1 MKKLA
6 VIFIEFTLNRNM
18 IKNKIIY
25 NNFSEYQFKISKA
38 QDSFIWDENGKK
50 LIDFTSGWNVVN
62 LGWNNKE
69 VNDAIAKQAK
79 KNIYTSMWLADPI
92 QEEYAEKLTASQPK
106 SLNAITREVSGV
118 TANIMAIKTARAY
131 TGKRKILSFRD
142 TFHGSL
148 YQTLQLGYSPEY
160 PISKAI
166 FLDFKDHIQLKYPRI
181 NFEDKNEKQILA
193 DFLFELEKILK
204 SDDKIG
210 AFITESGIITGW
222 GSTFIAPRGYLSE
235 VRRLTKKYGVLLIL
249 DEVGTGFSRTG
260 KLYGMNHE
268 NVVPD
273 IVTFAKGIGNGATI
287 AATVTTQEIAEK
299 TYFKSNPQS
308 TFGWSPLNV
317 AGALKTLEIHLRDKV
332 WKKAEKDGNYITKT
346 LREELRNISC
356 VEDINGLGMEIGISL
371 TSGLKNFNMI
381 SFIEKTR
388 TRGLHLANADSYSFQ
403 LMPPLTIERNTL
415 NKGLEIFIKE
425 IKSL

>member
-1 MKKLA
+1 
-6 VIFIEFTLNRNM
+6 M
-18 IKNKIIY
+18 IKNNIIY
-25 NNFSEYQFKISKA
+25 NSFSDYQFEISKA
-38 QDSFIWDENGKK
+38 QDSYIWDEKGNK

-69 VNDAIAKQAK
+69 VNEAIVRQAK
-79 KNIYTSMWLADPI
+79 KNVYTSMWLADPI
-92 QEEYAEKLTASQPK
+92 QEEYAKKLTASLPK
-106 SLNAITREVSGV
+106 SLNTVTREVSGV
-118 TANIMAIKTARAY
+118 TANIMAIKTARAF

-166 FLDFKDHIQLKYPRI
+166 FLDFKDNIQLKYPRV
-181 NFEDKNEKQILA
+181 NFEDKNEKEILSN
-193 DFLFELEKILK
+193 FLREFEKILK
-204 SDDKIG
+204 TEKEIG

-222 GSTFIAPRGYLSE
+222 GSTFIAPRSY
-235 VRRLTKKYGVLLIL
+235 LTKVRELTNKYGVLLIL

-299 TYFKSNPQS
+299 TFSKSNPQS

-317 AGALKTLEIHLRDKV
+317 AGALKTLEIHLRDNV
-332 WKKAEKDGNYITKT
+332 WEKAEKDGNYIMKT
-346 LREELRNISC
+346 LREELKDVSY
-356 VEDINGLGMEIGISL
+356 VEDINGLGMEIGVRL
-371 TSGLKNFNMI
+371 ANGLKNFNMVR
-381 SFIEKTR
+381 FIEKAR
-388 TRGLHLANADSYSFQ
+388 SNGLHLANADSYSFQ
-403 LMPPLTIERNTL
+403 LMPPLTIERKVLDN
-415 NKGLEIFIKE
+415 GLEIFIKE
-425 IKSL
+425 IKSFF

>member
-1 MKKLA
+1 
-6 VIFIEFTLNRNM
+6 M

-25 NNFSEYQFKISKA
+25 NSFSEYQFKISKA
-38 QDSFIWDENGKK
+38 KDSYIWDENGKK
-50 LIDFTSGWNVVN
+50 LIDFTSGWNVIN

-69 VNDAIAKQAK
+69 VNDAIVKQAK

-92 QEEYAEKLTASQPK
+92 QEEYAEKLTGSLPE
-106 SLNAITREVSGV
+106 SLNTITREVSGV

-166 FLDFKDHIQLKYPRI
+166 FLDFKDHIQLKYPRV
-181 NFEDKNEKQILA
+181 NFEDKNEKQILI
-193 DFLFELEKILK
+193 DFLFEFEKILK
-204 SDDKIG
+204 SDKEIG

-222 GSTFIAPRGYLSE
+222 GSTFIAPKGYLTE
-235 VRRLTKKYGVLLIL
+235 VKKLTKKYGILLIL

-268 NVVPD
+268 NVIPD

-287 AATVTTQEIAEK
+287 AATVTTQEIAQK
-299 TYFKSNPQS
+299 TFDKSNPQS
-308 TFGWSPLNV
+308 TFGWSPFNV
-317 AGALKTLEIHLRDKV
+317 AGALKTLEIHQRDKV
-332 WKKAEKDGNYITKT
+332 WEKAEKDGNYIMKT
-346 LREELRNISC
+346 LRTELKNISYA
-356 VEDINGLGMEIGISL
+356 ENINGFGMEIGVRL
-371 TSGLKNFNMI
+371 TNGLKNFNMVK
-381 SFIEKTR
+381 FIEETR
-388 TRGLHLANADSYSFQ
+388 SKGLHLANADGYSFQ
-403 LMPPLTIERNTL
+403 LMPPLTIERNIL
-415 NKGLEIFIKE
+415 DKGLEIFIKE
-425 IKSL
+425 IKSSHIYNGRFK

>member
-1 MKKLA
+1 
-6 VIFIEFTLNRNM
+6 M

-25 NNFSEYQFKISKA
+25 NIFSEYQFKISKA
-38 QDSFIWDENGKK
+38 QDSYIWDEKGNE

-92 QEEYAEKLTASQPK
+92 QEEYAEKLTSSLPK
-106 SLNAITREVSGV
+106 TLTAITREVSGV

-131 TGKRKILSFRD
+131 TGKRKIISFRD

-166 FLDFKDHIQLKYPRI
+166 FLDFRDHIQLKYPRV
-181 NFEDKNEKQILA
+181 NFHDKNEDQILA
-193 DFLFELEKILK
+193 DFLFEFEKILK
-204 SDDKIG
+204 SDKEIG

-222 GSTFIAPRGYLSE
+222 GSTFIAPKGFLTE
-235 VRRLTKKYGVLLIL
+235 VRKLTKKYEVLLIL

-273 IVTFAKGIGNGATI
+273 IVTFAKGIGNGATV
-287 AATVTTQEIAEK
+287 AATATSQEIAEK
-299 TYFKSNPQS
+299 TFSKSNPQS

-332 WKKAEKDGNYITKT
+332 WEKAEQDGNYIMKT
-346 LREELRNISC
+346 LREELKKISF
-356 VEDINGLGMEIGISL
+356 VEDINGIGMEIGVRL
-371 TSGLKNFNMI
+371 TNGLKDFNMMK
-381 SFIEKTR
+381 FIEKAR
-388 TRGLHLANADSYSFQ
+388 SQGLHLANADSFSFQ
-403 LMPPLTIERNTL
+403 IMPPLTTGRNIL
-415 NKGLEIFIKE
+415 DSGLEIFIKT
-425 IKSL
+425 IKSFK

>member
-1 MKKLA
+1 
-6 VIFIEFTLNRNM
+6 M

-25 NNFSEYQFKISKA
+25 NSFSEYQFKISKA
-38 QDSFIWDENGKK
+38 KDSYIWDDKDHK

-69 VNDAIAKQAK
+69 VNDAIAKQTK

-92 QEEYAEKLTASQPK
+92 QEEYAEKLTASLPE
-106 SLNAITREVSGV
+106 SLNTITREVSGV

-166 FLDFKDHIQLKYPRI
+166 FLDFKDHIQLKYPRV
-181 NFEDKNEKQILA
+181 NFEDRNEEQILSN
-193 DFLFELEKILK
+193 FLLNFENTLKTEK
-204 SDDKIG
+204 DIG

-222 GSTFIAPRGYLSE
+222 GSTFIAPKGFLTE
-235 VRRLTKKYGVLLIL
+235 VRKLTKKYGVLLIL

-260 KLYGMNHE
+260 KLYGMSHE

-273 IVTFAKGIGNGATI
+273 IITFAKGIGNGATI

-299 TYFKSNPQS
+299 TFSKSNPQS

-317 AGALKTLEIHLRDKV
+317 AGALKTLEIHQRDKV
-332 WKKAEKDGNYITKT
+332 WEKAEKDGNYIMKT
-346 LREELRNISC
+346 LRTELKNTSYI
-356 VEDINGLGMEIGISL
+356 EDINGIGMEIGVRL
-371 TSGLKNFNMI
+371 TNGLRNFNMVR
-381 SFIEKTR
+381 FIEKTKSK
-388 TRGLHLANADSYSFQ
+388 GLHLANADSFSFQ
-403 LMPPLTIERNTL
+403 LMPPLTIERNVL
-415 NKGLEIFIKE
+415 DKGLEIFIKE
-425 IKSL
+425 IKSII

>member
-1 MKKLA
+1 
-6 VIFIEFTLNRNM
+6 M

-25 NNFSEYQFKISKA
+25 NSFSEYQFKIFKA

-62 LGWNNKE
+62 LGWNNQE

-92 QEEYAEKLTASQPK
+92 QEEYAEKLTSTLPK
-106 SLNAITREVSGV
+106 SLTTITREVSGV

-166 FLDFKDHIQLKYPRI
+166 FLDFKDHIQLKYPRV
-181 NFEDKNEKQILA
+181 NFNDKNEKQILA
-193 DFLFELEKILK
+193 DFLCEFEKILK
-204 SDDKIG
+204 SDKEIG
-210 AFITESGIITGW
+210 TFITESGIITGW
-222 GSTFIAPRGYLSE
+222 GSTFIAPKGYLTE
-235 VRRLTKKYGVLLIL
+235 VRKLTKKYGVLLIL

-260 KLYGMNHE
+260 KLYGMNNE
-268 NVVPD
+268 NVAPD
-273 IVTFAKGIGNGATI
+273 IVTFAKGIANGGSI

-299 TYFKSNPQS
+299 TYTKSNPQS

-317 AGALKTLEIHLRDKV
+317 AAALKTLEIHLRYKV
-332 WKKAEKDGNYITKT
+332 WKKAEIDGNYIVKT
-346 LREELRNISC
+346 LREELKNISQ
-356 VEDINGLGMEIGISL
+356 VQDINGLGMEIGVRL
-371 TSGLKNFNMI
+371 TNGLKNFNMVQ
-381 SFIEKTR
+381 FIKKAR
-388 TRGLHLANADSYSFQ
+388 SKGLHLANADSYSFQ
-403 LMPPLTIERNTL
+403 IMPPLTIERNVL
-415 NKGLEIFIKE
+415 DKGLEIFVKG
-425 IKSL
+425 IKSFS

>member
-1 MKKLA
+1 MV
-6 VIFIEFTLNRNM
+6 VIYTAFTQNRNM

-25 NNFSEYQFKISKA
+25 NSFSEYQFKISKA
-38 QDSFIWDENGKK
+38 KDSYIWDDKDHK

-69 VNDAIAKQAK
+69 VNDAIAKQTK

-92 QEEYAEKLTASQPK
+92 QEEYAEKLTASLPE
-106 SLNAITREVSGV
+106 SLNTITREVSGV

-166 FLDFKDHIQLKYPRI
+166 FLDFKDHIQLKYPRV
-181 NFEDKNEKQILA
+181 NFEDRNEEQILSN
-193 DFLFELEKILK
+193 FLLNFENTLKTEK
-204 SDDKIG
+204 DIG

-222 GSTFIAPRGYLSE
+222 GSTFIAPKGFLTE
-235 VRRLTKKYGVLLIL
+235 VRKLTKKYGVLLIL

-260 KLYGMNHE
+260 KLYGMSHE

-273 IVTFAKGIGNGATI
+273 IITFAKGIGNGATI

-299 TYFKSNPQS
+299 TFSKSNPQS

-317 AGALKTLEIHLRDKV
+317 AGALKTLEIHQRDKV
-332 WKKAEKDGNYITKT
+332 WEKAEKDGNYIMKT
-346 LREELRNISC
+346 LRTELKNTSYI
-356 VEDINGLGMEIGISL
+356 EDINGIGMEIGVRL
-371 TSGLKNFNMI
+371 TNGLRNFNMVR
-381 SFIEKTR
+381 FIEKTKSK
-388 TRGLHLANADSYSFQ
+388 GLHLANADSFSFQ
-403 LMPPLTIERNTL
+403 LMPPLTIERNVL
-415 NKGLEIFIKE
+415 DKGLEIFIKE
-425 IKSL
+425 IKSII

>member
-1 MKKLA
+1 
-6 VIFIEFTLNRNM
+6 M

-25 NNFSEYQFKISKA
+25 NSLSEYQFKIFKA
-38 QDSFIWDENGKK
+38 EDSYIWDDRGNK

-62 LGWNNKE
+62 LGWNNIE

-79 KNIYTSMWLADPI
+79 KNIYTSMWLVDPI
-92 QEEYAEKLTASQPK
+92 QEEYAEKLTFSLPK
-106 SLNAITREVSGV
+106 SLTAITREVSGV

-166 FLDFKDHIQLKYPRI
+166 FLDFKDHIQLKYPQV
-181 NFEDKNEKQILA
+181 NFEEKNEKQILSN
-193 DFLFELEKILK
+193 FLINFENALKTEKDIA
-204 SDDKIG
+204 
-210 AFITESGIITGW
+210 AFVTESGIITGW
-222 GSTFIAPRGYLSE
+222 GSTFIAPKGFLTE
-235 VRRLTKKYGVLLIL
+235 VRKLTKKYGVLLIL

-268 NVVPD
+268 NVIPD
-273 IVTFAKGIGNGATI
+273 IATFAKGIGNGATI

-299 TYFKSNPQS
+299 TFSKSNPQS

-317 AGALKTLEIHLRDKV
+317 AGALKTLEIHQRDKV
-332 WKKAEKDGNYITKT
+332 WEKAEKDGNYIIKT
-346 LREELRNISC
+346 LKIELKNTFY
-356 VEDINGLGMEIGISL
+356 VEDINGLGMEIGVRL
-371 TSGLKNFNMI
+371 TKGLKNFNMVK
-381 SFIEKTR
+381 FIKR
-388 TRGLHLANADSYSFQ
+388 ARSHGLHLANADSYSFQ
-403 LMPPLTIERNTL
+403 IMPPLTINRNIL
-415 NKGLEIFIKE
+415 DKGLEIFINN
-425 IKSL
+425 IKSFS

>member
-1 MKKLA
+1 
-6 VIFIEFTLNRNM
+6 M
-18 IKNKIIY
+18 IKNRIIY
-25 NNFSEYQFKISKA
+25 NSFSEYQFKISKA
-38 QDSFIWDENGKK
+38 KGSYIWDENEKK
-50 LIDFTSGWNVVN
+50 IIDFTSGWNVVN

-69 VNDAIAKQAK
+69 VNDAIVKQAK

-92 QEEYAEKLTASQPK
+92 QEEYAEKLTASLPK
-106 SLNAITREVSGV
+106 SLTVITREVSGV

-166 FLDFKDHIQLKYPRI
+166 FLDFKDHIQLKYPRV
-181 NFEDKNEKQILA
+181 NYQDKNEQQILK

-204 SDDKIG
+204 IEKDIA
-210 AFITESGIITGW
+210 AFVTESGIITGW
-222 GSTFIAPRGYLSE
+222 GSTFIAPHGFLTE
-235 VRRLTKKYGVLLIL
+235 VRKLTKKYGVLLIL

-268 NVVPD
+268 NVIPD

-287 AATVTTQEIAEK
+287 AATVTSQEIAEK
-299 TYFKSNPQS
+299 TFSKSNPQS

-317 AGALKTLEIHLRDKV
+317 AGALKTLEIHLRDRV
-332 WKKAEKDGNYITKT
+332 WEKAEKDGNYITKT
-346 LREELRNISC
+346 LRDELKNISY
-356 VEDINGLGMEIGISL
+356 VEDINGVGMEIGVRL
-371 TSGLKNFNMI
+371 TNGLKNFNMVR
-381 SFIEKTR
+381 FIEKAR
-388 TRGLHLANADSYSFQ
+388 GKGLHLANADGHSFQ
-403 LMPPLTIERNTL
+403 LMPPLTIERNVL
-415 NKGLEIFIKE
+415 DKGLEIFVE
-425 IKSL
+425 EVKSFN